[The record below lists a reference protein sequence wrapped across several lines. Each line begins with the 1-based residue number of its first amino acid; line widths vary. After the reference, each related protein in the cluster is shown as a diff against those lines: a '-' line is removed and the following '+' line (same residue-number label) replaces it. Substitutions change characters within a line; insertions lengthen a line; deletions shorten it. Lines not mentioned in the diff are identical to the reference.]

1 MRRNVKLTER
11 DLTRLV
17 KRIVR
22 EEEEMDAPLDMKKP
36 FETAGFT
43 DVDIPE
49 ECKGNNPGMSQI
61 DQIEACSSSIT
72 KKLTSLSSAL
82 TALTA
87 LMTTAKSKSSAMG
100 GSSDVMESRRR
111 YRNY

>member
-1 MRRNVKLTER
+1 MRRTVRLTER
-11 DLTRLV
+11 NLTKLV
-17 KRIVR
+17 NRIVR
-22 EEEEMDAPLDMKKP
+22 EEEEMDAPFDMKKP

-43 DVDIPE
+43 DQDIPG

-87 LMTTAKSKSSAMG
+87 LLTTAETKSAASTVA
-100 GSSDVMESRRR
+100 ESRRRR